1 MTEKPGRPQPTGL
14 QRVRHDQS
22 NPAHIATR
30 LFLPVAVLPQW
41 ELNKKLAQL
50 LGLRGPWRCQV
61 CRDMDCLHHRS
72 YGPIRVSFWAS
83 CTWQSEGLFGQS
95 FFKTPLVQLFR
106 RLPGLGS
113 FSVVQRVRD
122 IRGATL
128 VGVLLYRSVCQALKG
143 APYVGSYSVVHVS
156 GVWLASLSTFQL
168 PMLVCGERGG
178 VMAPPPSMTQQHRL
192 ASLAACLS
200 SMEISYHDLLP
211 HIPSIYLSID
221 NSSPCPRIAPQS
233 LNSSFQLLCLPGYQW
248 SCPGYVWLQQ
258 GLCDSHSI

>member
-41 ELNKKLAQL
+41 ELNKKLEQL
-50 LGLRGPWRCQV
+50 LGLQGPWRCQV

-72 YGPIRVSFWAS
+72 YGPLRVSIWAS

-95 FFKTPLVQLFR
+95 FFKMPLVQLFR

-113 FSVVQRVRD
+113 FSIVQCVRD

-178 VMAPPPSMTQQHRL
+178 VMAPPPSVTQQHRL

-211 HIPSIYLSID
+211 HIPSIYLSTD

-233 LNSSFQLLCLPGYQW
+233 LNSSFQLLCLPGYQ
-248 SCPGYVWLQQ
+248 
-258 GLCDSHSI
+258 